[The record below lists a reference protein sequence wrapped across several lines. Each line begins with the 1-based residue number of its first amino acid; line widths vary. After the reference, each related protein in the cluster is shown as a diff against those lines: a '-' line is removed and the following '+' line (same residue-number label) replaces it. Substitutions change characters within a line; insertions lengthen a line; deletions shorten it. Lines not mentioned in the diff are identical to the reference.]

1 MSSIEKLTCRKVP
14 NVLKYHVPNKQTNKH
29 TQTHTHTHTHRHT
42 EEHALQMLFIY
53 FPFRDENELKYSDS

>member
-1 MSSIEKLTCRKVP
+1 MSSIEKLTYRKVP
-14 NVLKYHVPNKQTNKH
+14 NVPNKQTNK
-29 TQTHTHTHTHRHT
+29 QTHTHTHTHTRTHRHT